1 MKPKMSFRDWCI
13 QNHAYLL
20 LHFYQEGNNPC
31 APEEIGF
38 SAGKR
43 VRFRCHV
50 CGLSWQ
56 RTLNH
61 ATRHPVVQT
70 CPFCEHRKPS
80 PFYNLATEYPE
91 LKDEWDS
98 EKNPFPP
105 ESCLPHSNQNVYWH
119 CAKNHRWKA
128 IICDRAETAE
138 KARKSGAPVCP
149 YCSGER
155 VSTTYNLAE
164 KYPEIAVEWDYVL
177 NSGQKP
183 EDFLPHSNQ
192 KAWWKC
198 MYNPSHKWL
207 ARISNRTS
215 LGRGCPQC
223 AKDFKMSYPARA
235 LFYYLRQAC
244 PSCTCEEPFRK

>member
-164 KYPEIAVEWDYVL
+164 KYPEKV
-177 NSGQKP
+177 
-183 EDFLPHSNQ
+183 
-192 KAWWKC
+192 KAMKAILEREKA
-198 MYNPSHKWL
+198 NTK
-207 ARISNRTS
+207 
-215 LGRGCPQC
+215 
-223 AKDFKMSYPARA
+223 
-235 LFYYLRQAC
+235 
-244 PSCTCEEPFRK
+244 

>member
-98 EKNPFPP
+98 EKN
-105 ESCLPHSNQNVYWH
+105 HS
-119 CAKNHRWKA
+119 RRKA
-128 IICDRAETAE
+128 
-138 KARKSGAPVCP
+138 VCP
-149 YCSGER
+149 IQIKTSIGT
-155 VSTTYNLAE
+155 V
-164 KYPEIAVEWDYVL
+164 
-177 NSGQKP
+177 QKT
-183 EDFLPHSNQ
+183 
-192 KAWWKC
+192 
-198 MYNPSHKWL
+198 
-207 ARISNRTS
+207 IG
-215 LGRGCPQC
+215 GRP
-223 AKDFKMSYPARA
+223 
-235 LFYYLRQAC
+235 
-244 PSCTCEEPFRK
+244 

>member
-105 ESCLPHSNQNVYWH
+105 ESCLPHSNQNVY
-119 CAKNHRWKA
+119 
-128 IICDRAETAE
+128 
-138 KARKSGAPVCP
+138 
-149 YCSGER
+149 
-155 VSTTYNLAE
+155 
-164 KYPEIAVEWDYVL
+164 
-177 NSGQKP
+177 
-183 EDFLPHSNQ
+183 
-192 KAWWKC
+192 
-198 MYNPSHKWL
+198 
-207 ARISNRTS
+207 
-215 LGRGCPQC
+215 
-223 AKDFKMSYPARA
+223 
-235 LFYYLRQAC
+235 
-244 PSCTCEEPFRK
+244 

>member
-91 LKDEWDS
+91 LKDE
-98 EKNPFPP
+98 
-105 ESCLPHSNQNVYWH
+105 
-119 CAKNHRWKA
+119 
-128 IICDRAETAE
+128 
-138 KARKSGAPVCP
+138 
-149 YCSGER
+149 
-155 VSTTYNLAE
+155 
-164 KYPEIAVEWDYVL
+164 
-177 NSGQKP
+177 
-183 EDFLPHSNQ
+183 
-192 KAWWKC
+192 
-198 MYNPSHKWL
+198 
-207 ARISNRTS
+207 
-215 LGRGCPQC
+215 
-223 AKDFKMSYPARA
+223 
-235 LFYYLRQAC
+235 
-244 PSCTCEEPFRK
+244 